1 MSARAKCLA
10 LVHRPDQFSVGDYMK
25 IAGEIRKRCDD
36 IEVFIYP
43 DTPAIRPREDLSAQP
58 LLTFCPSI
66 LQHFK
71 APRGRVF
78 CGQSIG
84 KDEQLRLLAK
94 GGVRVPRWVYSRPD
108 LRLSE
113 YDWGPYV
120 IVKPI
125 RFGYATK
132 GRGIELART
141 AHYRHV
147 SPARMTLQGQT
158 ASNLIVQQ
166 FIDSG
171 EYAEDYRV
179 VTIFGS
185 VLYALRRTSR
195 VRLRRPDD
203 DAMRTTEGVVSNAS
217 AGGSTKPAFCYDKD
231 ILAFASAC
239 YRAIPQVPF
248 QAVDIRREA
257 KNGRLYCFEI
267 NPGGHTWNFSST
279 RAQAVPTIEGIRRE
293 EQFGAWAIAADTLI
307 EKTRLFAG

>member
-1 MSARAKCLA
+1 MLKHLT
-10 LVHRPDQFSVGDYMK
+10 LVHNPELFSVGDYTT
-25 IAGEIRKRCDD
+25 IAEEIRARCDD
-36 IEVFIYP
+36 IKVFIYP
-43 DTPAIRPREDLSAQP
+43 DAPLVRPRANLTAHP
-58 LLTFCPSI
+58 LMTFCPSV

-94 GGVRVPRWVYSRPD
+94 GGVRVPRWVYSRPN

-132 GRGIELART
+132 GQGIELART
-141 AHYRHV
+141 DQYKHV
-147 SPARMTLQGQT
+147 SPAMMTLQGRT
-158 ASNLIVQQ
+158 ASNMIVQQ

-185 VLYALRRTSR
+185 VLYALRRKSMI
-195 VRLRRPDD
+195 RLRRPDGD
-203 DAMRTTEGVVSNAS
+203 VTRTTEGVVSNAS
-217 AGGSTKPAFCYDKD
+217 AGGGRDVTFCHDKD

-257 KNGRLYCFEI
+257 KGGRLYCFEI
-267 NPGGHTWNFSST
+267 NPGGHTWNFSSART
-279 RAQAVPTIEGIRRE
+279 QRVPTIEGIRRE
-293 EQFGAWAIAADTLI
+293 DQFGAWAIAADTLI
-307 EKTRLFAG
+307 EKTRLFAS